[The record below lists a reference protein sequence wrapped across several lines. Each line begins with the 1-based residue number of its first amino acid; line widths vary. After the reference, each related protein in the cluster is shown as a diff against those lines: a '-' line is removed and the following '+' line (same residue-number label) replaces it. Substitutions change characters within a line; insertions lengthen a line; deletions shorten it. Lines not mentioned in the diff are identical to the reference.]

1 MERLSE
7 EIVRNNDMETLQ
19 LQGLSNT
26 VNVLNALKT
35 ETVLLMFSRAKSSQT
50 VSYAL
55 FEDVRPG
62 DLDV

>member
-1 MERLSE
+1 MERRSD

-50 VSYAL
+50 ASYAL